1 MLKRNLSIVALLGL
15 TAFLPSCSDGETQ
28 ATASA
33 QDGHEGHD
41 HDQGSVFEHYD
52 ASSPESSMQ
61 ALVAG
66 GSRSDLKFDYLES
79 DLGRAY
85 QHHTYDVE
93 FPFLV
98 DGPDPV
104 VLTELDSSCGCTK
117 VKIRPDWE
125 LEVEGESWPL
135 NKEIPAGARGA
146 ISAVFD
152 AARYQD
158 EKASTITVRGNFL
171 SRKIVLGVVA
181 QVIPVFEVA
190 PNVVQFGEV
199 LAGALRDEDPSK
211 IVAVTAMK
219 EFEIKRWKRV
229 PPGIQ
234 IEVLE
239 DVKKIEDG
247 RVIKN
252 FLLTAGKDMPEG
264 RMSSSV
270 IAETDLGIDLEFL
283 VNIDI
288 LGAVKY
294 APSSRVAFGIF
305 DQGQTRRR
313 TIKVEAT
320 RGAIKLPVPMVEI
333 VGAAGDVMTA
343 SIETKTPELNY
354 EIKLNV
360 GKEAAAGS
368 YNGLLKITYPEG
380 SGIASKEIILNA
392 RIRLPR

>member
-1 MLKRNLSIVALLGL
+1 MLKRNLIVMALLGL
-15 TAFLPSCSDGETQ
+15 TAFLPSCSDGEGKT
-28 ATASA
+28 TAST
-33 QDGHEGHD
+33 EGYG
-41 HDQGSVFEHYD
+41 QGSVFENLD
-52 ASSPESSMQ
+52 ESDPDSSMQ

-66 GSRSDLKFDYLES
+66 GSRSDLKFDFLEF
-79 DLGRAY
+79 DLERVY
-85 QHHTYDVE
+85 QHHTYPLE
-93 FPFLV
+93 FPFTV
-98 DGPDPV
+98 EGPDPV

-117 VKIRPDWE
+117 VEIRPDWE
-125 LEVEGESWPL
+125 LEVEGQAWPL

-152 AARYQD
+152 AARYQK

-171 SRKIVLGVVA
+171 SRKIVLGVTA
-181 QVIPVFEVA
+181 HVIPVFEVA

-199 LAGALRDEDPSK
+199 LAGALRQEDPSK

-219 EFEIKRWKRV
+219 EFEITRWKRV

-234 IEVLE
+234 IKEIAEVQ
-239 DVKKIEDG
+239 KIEHG
-247 RVIKN
+247 RVIKSYSI
-252 FLLTAGKDMPEG
+252 TAGPEMPEG

-294 APSSRVAFGIF
+294 APSSRVAFGIV
-305 DQGQTRRR
+305 DQGKARRR

-333 VGAAGDVMTA
+333 EGAAGDVMVA
-343 SIETKTPELNY
+343 EVETVDADLHY
-354 EIKLNV
+354 DIKLNI
-360 GKEAAAGS
+360 GEDAPAGS
-368 YNGLLKITYPEG
+368 YNGVLRITYPEG
-380 SGIASKEIILNA
+380 SGVAAKEIILNA
-392 RIRLPR
+392 RIRQPR